1 MIRHYQPDDA
11 EALATVY
18 RDAVQ
23 HMNVAGARPALSTTG
38 EPPLSNVLSGGR
50 DRAPVGCPIGDRPVV
65 PVEGQPLAAIYA
77 RVSSEKQEQEQTVA
91 S

>member
-23 HMNVAGARPALSTTG
+23 H
-38 EPPLSNVLSGGR
+38 
-50 DRAPVGCPIGDRPVV
+50 IG
-65 PVEGQPLAAIYA
+65 PLAYTPEQV
-77 RVSSEKQEQEQTVA
+77 RVWAMYPEDLHTG
-91 S
+91 